1 MGDVWY
7 YGNQIIEVVSSFK
20 YLGCFMS
27 AGGSFSTCIQD
38 LTSRARKV
46 LFALKVQF
54 HKNPEITPSIQ
65 LKLFNSLV
73 SPILTYSSGSC

>member
-1 MGDVWY
+1 MSG
-7 YGNQIIEVVSSFK
+7 IMVSRLSRSCH
-20 YLGCFMS
+20 LSNTLVLLCLL
-27 AGGSFSTCIQD
+27 GGSFSTCIQD
-38 LTSRARKV
+38 LTSRARKA